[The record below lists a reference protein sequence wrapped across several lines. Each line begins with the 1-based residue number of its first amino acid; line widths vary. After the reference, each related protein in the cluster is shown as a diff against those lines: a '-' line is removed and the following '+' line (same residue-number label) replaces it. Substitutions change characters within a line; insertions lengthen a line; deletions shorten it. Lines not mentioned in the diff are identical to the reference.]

1 MDNLMVFDDKTKA
14 RIGMIC
20 FIPIVAF
27 TACLVYY
34 LYLLMPLTQGNY
46 EPGTA
51 VAITSNN
58 YHTLFYMIASAAII
72 TAPIFIYCLVLLA
85 KFKHLNA
92 ADKLI
97 WIVFLSTIAPVASV
111 LFWLFLVR
119 RAPKYVQLYADMA

>member
-1 MDNLMVFDDKTKA
+1 MDSLMVFDDKTKA

-46 EPGTA
+46 EPGTV
-51 VAITSNN
+51 VAITSDN
-58 YHTLFYMIASAAII
+58 YPTLFYMLASAAII

-119 RAPKYVQLYADMA
+119 RAPKYVQLYPDMA

>member
-46 EPGTA
+46 EPGTV